1 MNIVGKVLERRMLL
15 MVKVDE
21 IQIGFMPGKGTINA
35 VFILRSLREEYMDK
49 EKKLYLCFVDLE
61 KALDRVPRRVV
72 E

>member
-1 MNIVGKVLERRMLL
+1 MNIVEKVLERRMLL

-21 IQIGFMPGKGTINA
+21 IQFD
-35 VFILRSLREEYMDK
+35 FRLREEYMDK

>member
-1 MNIVGKVLERRMLL
+1 MKLLEHAMNIVEKVLERRMLL

-21 IQIGFMPGKGTINA
+21 IQFD
-35 VFILRSLREEYMDK
+35 FRLREEYMDK